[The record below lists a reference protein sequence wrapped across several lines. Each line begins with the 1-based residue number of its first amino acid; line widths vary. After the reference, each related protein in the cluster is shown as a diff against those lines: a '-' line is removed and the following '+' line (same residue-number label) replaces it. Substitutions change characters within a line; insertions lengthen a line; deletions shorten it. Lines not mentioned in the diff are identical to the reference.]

1 MAAARY
7 ANEPC
12 LGTRT
17 VGHDGTPGGYE
28 WISYGAAAAESAA
41 IGAGLLRHGVKQGDK
56 VGIYSVNCAEWLLT
70 EAAIARQA
78 CVSVPLYDT
87 LGALR
92 HCCRTMRAPPRR

>member
-12 LGTRT
+12 LGTRV
-17 VGHDGTPGGYE
+17 VGHDGSPGGYE
-28 WISYGAAAAESAA
+28 WMSYGTAAAERAA
-41 IGAGLLRHGVKQGDK
+41 IGAGLLRHGVRQGDK

-70 EAAIARQA
+70 EAAIARQG

-87 LGALR
+87 LGAPFPSSLPLVTS
-92 HCCRTMRAPPRR
+92 C